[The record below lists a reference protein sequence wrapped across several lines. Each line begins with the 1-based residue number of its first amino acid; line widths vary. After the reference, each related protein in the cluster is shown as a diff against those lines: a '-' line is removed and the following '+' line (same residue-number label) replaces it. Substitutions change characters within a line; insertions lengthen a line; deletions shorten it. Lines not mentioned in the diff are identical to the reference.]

1 MRLQKQKYRHDPD
14 NGTYGDCHRTAVAM
28 CLGLDRDDVPHF
40 LHDNTKNWSEFG
52 RRVDEFLATKGMAMV
67 QMPFNADS
75 VTAICDTL
83 RHSAPL
89 VPCILG
95 GTSANGT
102 GHSVVV
108 FRGELFDPAIDDSGI
123 VGPMSDGYFWLTF
136 FCPAF
141 NIESEAA

>member
-1 MRLQKQKYRHDPD
+1 
-14 NGTYGDCHRTAVAM
+14 M

-40 LHDNTKNWSEFG
+40 LHDNTKDWSEFG
-52 RRVDEFLATKGMAMV
+52 RRVDEFLATKGVAMV

-108 FRGELFDPAIDDSGI
+108 FRGELFDPAIDDFRNSRTHERRLFLAD
-123 VGPMSDGYFWLTF
+123 VLLPSVQY
-136 FCPAF
+136 
-141 NIESEAA
+141 